1 MAYIAFGGGPRTCLG
16 MRFAILETK
25 IAIINM
31 LKKFTFAKCPE
42 TQLKL
47 RVAGIHGPTEM
58 FVKLI
63 ERQ

>member
-1 MAYIAFGGGPRTCLG
+1 MAYIPFGGGPRICIG
-16 MRFAILETK
+16 MRFEILAAK

-31 LKKFTFAKCPE
+31 LKKFTLVKYPE

-47 RVAGIHGPTEM
+47 RLNGVHGPVEM
-58 FVKLI
+58 FVKLV